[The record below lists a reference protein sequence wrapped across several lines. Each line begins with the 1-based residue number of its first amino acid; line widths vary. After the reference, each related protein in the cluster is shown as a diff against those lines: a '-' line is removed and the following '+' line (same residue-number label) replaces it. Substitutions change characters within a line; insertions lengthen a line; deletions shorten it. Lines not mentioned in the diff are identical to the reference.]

1 MATGMNTYKTQLAY
15 AALGSSGS
23 PIKATDL
30 KRVIRIKDYGDLMG
44 APESLETTD
53 LEDSMTTNT
62 PGIKQTDA
70 IEFTYN
76 YTKDNYTAA
85 KKLDDSEE
93 HVFAVCFN
101 AEFTNNNPDAALKTE
116 GTDGMFYFTGILS
129 VGISGAGVNEV
140 REGTLSISQTSEIYD
155 SLDSFNSAM
164 GWSTKS

>member
-15 AALGSSGS
+15 AALGSSGN
-23 PIKATDL
+23 PIKVTNLA
-30 KRVIRIKDYGDLMG
+30 RVIRIKDYGDLMG

-53 LEDSMTTNT
+53 LEDGMATNT

-85 KKLDDSEE
+85 KKLDDGLE

-101 AEFTNNNPDAALKTE
+101 GTFEHGGTNAPMTAE
-116 GTDGMFYFTGILS
+116 GTDGMFYFKGILS

-140 REGTLSISQTSEIYD
+140 REGTISISQTSEIYD
-155 SLDSFNSAM
+155 SLDDFNKAM
-164 GWSTKS
+164 GWTAS

>member
-15 AALGSSGS
+15 AALGSSKS
-23 PIKATDL
+23 PIEVASL

-53 LEDSMTTNT
+53 LEDGMTTNT

-76 YTKDNYTAA
+76 YTKDNYAAA
-85 KKLDDSEE
+85 KELDDGAE

-101 AEFTNNNPDAALKTE
+101 GTFAHGGSDAPMTAE
-116 GTDGMFYFTGILS
+116 GTDGMFYFKGILS

-140 REGTLSISQTSEIYD
+140 REGTISISQTSEIYD
-155 SLDSFNSAM
+155 SLDDFNKAM
-164 GWSTKS
+164 GWTAS